1 MNWTERRERFRA
13 SLAGNRCVHP
23 GSVYDAISARIA
35 EDLGF
40 EVGIFS
46 GSIGSM
52 SVLGAPDLVV
62 LTLTEFAAQAY
73 RICRAG
79 NLCLLVDADH
89 GYGNALNVRRTVEEL
104 ETAGV
109 CAMSIEDTVLP
120 RPYGPGGKPT
130 LISVEEG
137 VGKMKAALSARQDK
151 NLVIAGRT
159 SALAITDLDDAM
171 KRAKAYE
178 AAGVDAIFLAGGV
191 TVEAIEA
198 VSSADQDP
206 ADHRRRRRPLG
217 DLDWMAAHR
226 VRVALQ
232 GACPVQRRG
241 AGGLRH
247 AEGVARRHETGRP
260 ARDRLA
266 RADAAGHA
274 RRRLPAMDEGLSRR
288 GLSVTSLSAVPA
300 RAGRRGR
307 RIGCEFGFAEAH
319 RGEKRVAHLRR
330 LAGLED
336 VAFAGCGG

>member
-13 SLAGNRCVHP
+13 ILSGSRCVHP

-79 NLCLLVDADH
+79 NLALLCDADH

-104 ETAGV
+104 ETAGI

-120 RPYGPGGKPT
+120 RPYGPSGKPT

-137 VGKMKAALSARQDK
+137 IGKMKAALSARQDK
-151 NLVIAGRT
+151 RLVIAGRT
-159 SALAITDLDDAM
+159 SALAITGVDDCL

-191 TVEAIEA
+191 SVAGIEAI
-198 VSSADQDP
+198 SSEI
-206 ADHRRRRRPLG
+206 RIPLITG
-217 DLDWMAAHR
+217 GGAGSLADLDWMAAHK

-232 GACPVQRRG
+232 GHAPFSAAVQ
-241 AGGLRH
+241 AVYDTLKALR
-247 AEGVARRHETGRP
+247 EGVP
-260 ARDRLA
+260 PRDLKNIASTELMRQVT
-266 RADAAGHA
+266 RADDYQ
-274 RRRLPAMDEGLSRR
+274 RWTKDYL
-288 GLSVTSLSAVPA
+288 
-300 RAGRRGR
+300 
-307 RIGCEFGFAEAH
+307 
-319 RGEKRVAHLRR
+319 
-330 LAGLED
+330 
-336 VAFAGCGG
+336 GGA